1 MRYIPFDVVK
11 QKVRDAC
18 IDANLY
24 LGKDVLE
31 GFRRGLAAEESPLG
45 KEILDQL
52 IDNARIA
59 REEKIPLCQDTGLAV
74 FFVEMGDQV
83 AIEGGTLTEAINA
96 GVREGYKDGNL
107 RKSACHP
114 FTRKNTG
121 DNTPAIIHWDMVA
134 GDTLK
139 IVFCAKGGG
148 SENMSRVTMLA
159 PAEGM
164 EGIEKFVVNRVWEAQ
179 SNPCPPIIVGV
190 GIGGTFERAA
200 LIAKKALL
208 APVGSRNSDPELAAL
223 EERLL
228 GKINDLGIGP
238 AGLGG
243 RITALDVHVVMEP
256 CHIASLPLAV
266 NINCHSSRHVELEF

>member
-1 MRYIPFDVVK
+1 MRYIPFETVK
-11 QKVRDAC
+11 QKVKEAC
-18 IDANLY
+18 IQANLI
-24 LGKDVLE
+24 LGEDVLE
-31 GFRRGLAAEESPLG
+31 GFRRGLAEEESPLG
-45 KEILDQL
+45 KEILEQL

-74 FFVEMGDQV
+74 FFVELGDQV
-83 AIEGGTLTEAINA
+83 AIEGGLLADAINE
-96 GVREGYKDGNL
+96 GVREGYKEGNL
-107 RKSACHP
+107 RKSACNC

-121 DNTPAIIHWDMVA
+121 DNTPAIIHLEQVA
-134 GDTLK
+134 GDKLK

-159 PAEGM
+159 PSDGVA
-164 EGIEKFVVNRVWEAQ
+164 GIENFVVNRVWEAQ

-208 APVGSRNSDPELAAL
+208 TPIGKRNPDPELAAL
-223 EERLL
+223 EQRLL

-243 RITALDVHVVMEP
+243 RITALDVKVLMEP
-256 CHIASLPLAV
+256 CHIASRPLAV
-266 NINCHSSRHVELEF
+266 NINCHSSRHQEIIF

>member
-1 MRYIPFDVVK
+1 MRTIPYDLVK
-11 QKVRDAC
+11 QKVKQAC

-24 LGKDVLE
+24 LGEDVLE
-31 GFRRGLAAEESPLG
+31 GFKRGLAQEESALG
-45 KEILDQL
+45 KEILEQL
-52 IDNARIA
+52 IENAQIA
-59 REEKIPLCQDTGLAV
+59 RTERIPLCQDTGLAV

-83 AIEGGTLTEAINA
+83 AFEGGTLKDALNE
-96 GVREGYKDGNL
+96 GVREGYRDGNL

-121 DNTPAIIHWDMVA
+121 DNTPAIIHWDITA
-134 GDTLK
+134 GEHLK
-139 IVFCAKGGG
+139 ILFAAKGGG

-164 EGIEKFVVNRVWEAQ
+164 AGIEKFVVDRVWEAQ
-179 SNPCPPIIVGV
+179 SNPCPPIIVGI

-200 LIAKKALL
+200 IIAKKALFT
-208 APVGSRNSDPELAAL
+208 PVGKRSTDPELAAM

-228 GKINDLGIGP
+228 AKINDLGIGP

-243 RITALDVHVVMEP
+243 RITALDVHVITEP